1 VALGSYPDLAGD
13 PEAGEEEVM
22 GEMYQVVIRCTED
35 DVPALL
41 TADRDEA
48 FRVVE
53 DLHAVD
59 GKADWLEI
67 DWNELEFVRVVVI
80 TFRDGRPV
88 RTNGIGPPGDDDLPD
103 AMGDQ
108 PAE

>member
-1 VALGSYPDLAGD
+1 
-13 PEAGEEEVM
+13 M
-22 GEMYQVVIRCTED
+22 GEMYQVVVRCTED

-48 FRVVE
+48 FRVAE
-53 DLHAVD
+53 DLHAAD

-67 DWNELEFVRVVVI
+67 NWNDLEFIRVVVI

-88 RTNGIGPPGDDDLPD
+88 RTDAIGPPGGDDLPD
-103 AMGDQ
+103 GTGH
-108 PAE
+108 PPEE